1 MSSQELMLIDE
12 FLNFKDFSNSK
23 KSSKNQE
30 LGPWGTPQDDQDIF
44 CYRKRLEETSA
55 LTNKATKKHLKQ
67 DLQSANCNHENI
79 DTSLDKNSI
88 NLSFQ
93 QENFA
98 RYANSQMLPK
108 NKKVVSELTY
118 QLSQTSQRSDLNQ
131 NQENKLYQ
139 SAEIDTS
146 YFLRTGL
153 EGIKQQKKHQSVG
166 RTSIQV
172 NYQNQP
178 SQNFESKTQKYEID
192 LDRIKKLL
200 KDQNES
206 QKLILL
212 QGSTKDIKANQFENF
227 YSTLALMPEGTTE
240 NTQNSMIHS
249 NNQTQQILS
258 RPKKNMQEQRRA
270 NSNDLRNNIIN
281 TNEDDLD
288 NSINQRNLLL
298 IENQKLNQQ
307 KMHQYNINLAK
318 EKRMKRQNPQSN
330 GLIESRSNYADPKQ
344 RINIIRE
351 QLNMFEEGKK
361 KFEKVLKICRI
372 SSMTPEQPLFQ
383 RNEQNVREYK
393 QKLSKD
399 KKQNIYHK
407 KYQIYDFPTDK
418 QSEMFYDNKSRM
430 DSDVSTNSMFD
441 YRKMNFKQFQQNQQN
456 NQTNDQTQT
465 QMLQIQQE
473 RQQYNFLF
481 QKEKSNLQEEINN
494 QQYQEA
500 NKLPRLQNINSKQ
513 RVAKNKASQRN
524 KICFPLNEYYLKNSS
539 PSSLANKLDIN
550 KIFPQKKQIIR
561 SSDVS

>member
-23 KSSKNQE
+23 KGSKNQE
-30 LGPWGTPQDDQDIF
+30 LGPWGNSQDDKDIF

-55 LTNKATKKHLKQ
+55 LTNKATKKQLKQ
-67 DLQSANCNHENI
+67 DLNSANCNHENI
-79 DTSLDKNSI
+79 DTSLDNNSI
-88 NLSFQ
+88 NFSFQ

-108 NKKVVSELTY
+108 NKQAVSGLTY

-131 NQENKLYQ
+131 SQENKLYQ

-153 EGIKQQKKHQSVG
+153 EVKQQKKHQSVG

-172 NYQNQP
+172 NHQNQP
-178 SQNFESKTQKYEID
+178 SQAFESKTQKYEID
-192 LDRIKKLL
+192 LYKIKKLL

-212 QGSTKDIKANQFENF
+212 QGSTKDIKTNQFDNF
-227 YSTLALMPEGTTE
+227 YSTLALMPEGTNE

-249 NNQTQQILS
+249 NNQTQYNLS
-258 RPKKNMQEQRRA
+258 RPKKNMQEQRRT

-281 TNEDDLD
+281 TNEDDID

-298 IENQKLNQQ
+298 IENQKANQQ
-307 KMHQYNINLAK
+307 KIHQYNINLVK

-330 GLIESRSNYADPKQ
+330 GLIESHSNYADPKQ
-344 RINIIRE
+344 RLNIIRE

-361 KFEKVLKICRI
+361 KFEKVLQICRI

-393 QKLSKD
+393 QKLSRP
-399 KKQNIYHK
+399 KKQNIYQK
-407 KYQIYDFPTDK
+407 KQQNYDFPSDK
-418 QSEMFYDNKSRM
+418 YSEMFYGNKSRM
-430 DSDVSTNSMFD
+430 DSDVSTHSMLD
-441 YRKMNFKQFQQNQQN
+441 YRKMNFKEFQQNYQQN
-456 NQTNDQTQT
+456 NQTNDQTQSSL
-465 QMLQIQQE
+465 LQVQQE
-473 RQQYNFLF
+473 RQNNFPF
-481 QKEKSNLQEEINN
+481 QKETSNLQDEIHIQQN
-494 QQYQEA
+494 QEQ
-500 NKLPRLQNINSKQ
+500 NRLPRLQNINSNQ
-513 RVAKNKASQRN
+513 RVIKNKASQRN

-550 KIFPQKKQIIR
+550 KIFPQKKQNIR

>member
-1 MSSQELMLIDE
+1 MSSQDLRLIDE

-23 KSSKNQE
+23 KGSKNQE
-30 LGPWGTPQDDQDIF
+30 LGPWGTPQDDKDIF

-55 LTNKATKKHLKQ
+55 LTNKVTKKQLKQ
-67 DLQSANCNHENI
+67 DLQSANCNHKNI
-79 DTSLDKNSI
+79 DSSLENSSI
-88 NLSFQ
+88 NFQFQ

-108 NKKVVSELTY
+108 NKKAVSGLTY
-118 QLSQTSQRSDLNQ
+118 QLSQSSQRSDLNQ
-131 NQENKLYQ
+131 SQENKLYQ

-146 YFLRTGL
+146 YFLKTGL
-153 EGIKQQKKHQSVG
+153 EGAKQQKKHQSVG
-166 RTSIQV
+166 RASIQL

-178 SQNFESKTQKYEID
+178 NPNFESKTQKYEID
-192 LDRIKKLL
+192 LYKIKKLL

-212 QGSTKDIKANQFENF
+212 QGSSKDIKTNQFENF
-227 YSTLALMPEGTTE
+227 YSTLALMPEGATE

-249 NNQTQQILS
+249 NNQTQQNLS
-258 RPKKNMQEQRRA
+258 RPKKNMQEQRRT

-281 TNEDDLD
+281 TNEDDID

-298 IENQKLNQQ
+298 IENQKINQQ
-307 KMHQYNINLAK
+307 KMHQYNINLTN
-318 EKRMKRQNPQSN
+318 EKRMKRQIPQSSE
-330 GLIESRSNYADPKQ
+330 LIESHSKYADPKQ
-344 RINIIRE
+344 RLNIIRE

-372 SSMTPEQPLFQ
+372 QSMTPEQPLFQ
-383 RNEQNVREYK
+383 RNEQIVREYK
-393 QKLSKD
+393 QKLSKP

-418 QSEMFYDNKSRM
+418 QNEIFYGNKSRM
-430 DSDVSTNSMFD
+430 DSDFSTHSIMD
-441 YRKMNFKQFQQNQQN
+441 YRKTNFKEFQQNQQA
-456 NQTNDQTQT
+456 NQTKDQTQIHIL
-465 QMLQIQQE
+465 QMKQE
-473 RQQYNFLF
+473 RQYNFPF
-481 QKEKSNLQEEINN
+481 QKETNNLQDEINIQQN
-494 QQYQEA
+494 QEQ
-500 NKLPRLQNINSKQ
+500 NRLPRLQNINSSK
-513 RVAKNKASQRN
+513 RVAKNKASQKN

-550 KIFPQKKQIIR
+550 KIFPQKKQIVR